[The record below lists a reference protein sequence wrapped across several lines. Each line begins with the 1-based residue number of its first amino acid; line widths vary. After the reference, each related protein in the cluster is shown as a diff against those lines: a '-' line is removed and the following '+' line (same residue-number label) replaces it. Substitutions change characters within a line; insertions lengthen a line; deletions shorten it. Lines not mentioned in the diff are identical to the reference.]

1 MEVSIWDTPGL
12 ERYHDFVETFCTGVH
27 AAVILY
33 DITQRDSL
41 QNAGKW
47 LQILRL
53 KSTPNTFTALVGNK
67 ADLVSERKVSYKVIF
82 FLCSNWFT
90 SGKKSAALSNLILS
104 HQRNTSS

>member
-67 ADLVSERKVSYKVIF
+67 ADLAFKRMVSYEVICV
-82 FLCSNWFT
+82 CSHMVYVRRKICIFIM
-90 SGKKSAALSNLILS
+90 KSNSVS
-104 HQRNTSS
+104 R